1 MRTMI
6 FLLFAIICIT
16 LVGCGTSKQAAKDE
30 GPKYTITPS
39 GLKYLD
45 ITVGNGIVAKSGSQV
60 TCHYTGMLED
70 GTVFDRSMDRNE
82 PFKFNLGAGQV
93 IKGWDEGLVGMKVG
107 GKRKLVIPSE
117 LGYGARG
124 AAAGKIPPNATL
136 IFEIELLGVK

>member
-1 MRTMI
+1 MKTLT
-6 FLLFAIICIT
+6 FLLCAIITIT
-16 LVGCGTSKQAAKDE
+16 LIGCGSSKKAVKDE
-30 GPKYTITPS
+30 GPKYTTTPS

-45 ITVGNGIVAKSGSQV
+45 LTIGSGAEAKSGTQV
-60 TCHYTGMLED
+60 TCHYTGTLED
-70 GTVFDRSMDRNE
+70 GTVFDSSVKRND

-124 AAAGKIPPNATL
+124 AAQGKIPPNATL